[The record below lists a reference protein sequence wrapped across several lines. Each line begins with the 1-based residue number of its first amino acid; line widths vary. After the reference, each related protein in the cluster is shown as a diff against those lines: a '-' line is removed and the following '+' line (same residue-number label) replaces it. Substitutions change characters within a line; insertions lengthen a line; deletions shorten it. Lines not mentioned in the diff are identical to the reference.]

1 MNRKKETLIYI
12 LAVIILF
19 GVFMKFGGRYFTP
32 AAVARANE
40 LGLHY
45 GPSQKVLLEYKGSE
59 NDVLVIGKVDD
70 RSLSVIPAKRSFG
83 IFWRLKGG
91 GISGLSAIDYDED
104 KVAAWYSSNFQLA
117 YGITDLKEADSV
129 QFSVEYKNNEMEDFA
144 LNDGYTAKVDEDG
157 FFYLP
162 IEKMDDESWYYVR
175 NISVY
180 DKDGNEIYTLE
191 K

>member
-1 MNRKKETLIYI
+1 M
-12 LAVIILF
+12 
-19 GVFMKFGGRYFTP
+19 
-32 AAVARANE
+32 
-40 LGLHY
+40 
-45 GPSQKVLLEYKGSE
+45 
-59 NDVLVIGKVDD
+59 
-70 RSLSVIPAKRSFG
+70 
-83 IFWRLKGG
+83 
-91 GISGLSAIDYDED
+91 
-104 KVAAWYSSNFQLA
+104 
-117 YGITDLKEADSV
+117 KEADSV

-180 DKDGNEIYTLE
+180 DKEGKEIYTLE

>member
-1 MNRKKETLIYI
+1 MKKAELS
-12 LAVIILF
+12 LAGEF
-19 GVFMKFGGRYFTP
+19 
-32 AAVARANE
+32 
-40 LGLHY
+40 
-45 GPSQKVLLEYKGSE
+45 KV
-59 NDVLVIGKVDD
+59 GKVDD

-91 GISGLSAIDYDED
+91 GISGLSAIDYDKD
-104 KVAAWYSSNFQLA
+104 NVAAWYSSNFQLA
-117 YGITDLKEADSV
+117 YGITDLKNADSV
-129 QFSVEYKNNEMEDFA
+129 KFSVEYKNNDMADFA
-144 LNDGYTAKVDEDG
+144 LNDGYTAKVDGDG

-180 DKDGNEIYTLE
+180 DEEGKEIYTLE

>member
-32 AAVARANE
+32 ASVARANE

-45 GPSQKVLLEYKGSE
+45 GPSQKVLLEYKGIE

-70 RSLSVIPAKRSFG
+70 RSLSVIPAKRSLG
-83 IFWRLKGG
+83 IFWRLEGG
-91 GISGLSAIDYDED
+91 GISGLSAIDYDDD

-117 YGITDLKEADSV
+117 YGITDLKNADSV
-129 QFSVEYKNNEMEDFA
+129 KFSVEYKNNDMADFA
-144 LNDGYTAKVDEDG
+144 ENDGYTAKVDGDG

-180 DKDGNEIYTLE
+180 DKDGNEIYVLE
-191 K
+191 R

>member
-19 GVFMKFGGRYFTP
+19 RVFMKFGGRYFTP

-70 RSLSVIPAKRSFG
+70 RSLSVIPAKRSFE

-104 KVAAWYSSNFQLA
+104 NAAAWYSSNFQLA
-117 YGITDLKEADSV
+117 YGITDLKNADSV
-129 QFSVEYKNNEMEDFA
+129 KFSIEYKNNDMADFA
-144 LNDGYTAKVDEDG
+144 KNNGYTAKVDEDG

-180 DKDGNEIYTLE
+180 DKEGKEIYTLE